1 MGLDDIFTASVFAS
15 AIRLATPY
23 IFAALGE
30 TFAQRSGVLNLG
42 VDGIMLMGAFGGF
55 YAVHLAQES
64 CVMAEPL
71 GLLLGVLVALIVG
84 GLMGLAMAFVS
95 VTLKAKQGISGIGVY
110 LFGLGLSELLFQ
122 QLVGT
127 PKSVAGFPRIS
138 FPVLTDIP
146 ILGEIFFHHNLL
158 VYVAF
163 ALVPI
168 SAFVLNRTTFGL
180 MIRAVGQNP
189 EAADAMGVSVA
200 RVRYATTT
208 IGGMLAGLA
217 GASLSIALINLFQ
230 QNLTAGQGFIAVAL
244 VYFGGWRP
252 LTVAAGAM
260 LFSFV
265 NALQLQIKVIGADI
279 PSEFAVMAPYVITI
293 IALVF
298 ATKRQEQPT
307 ALTKPYER
315 GE

>member
-1 MGLDDIFTASVFAS
+1 MGLDDILTASVFAS

-42 VDGIMLMGAFGGF
+42 VDGMMLMGAFGGF
-55 YAVHLAQES
+55 YAVFSAQQ
-64 CVMAEPL
+64 AEAMSEPVS
-71 GLLLGVLVALIVG
+71 LLFGVLVALIIG

-122 QLVGT
+122 QWVGT
-127 PKSVAGFPRIS
+127 PKSVHGFPRIN
-138 FPVLTDIP
+138 FPVLTDLP
-146 ILGEIFFHHNLL
+146 VLGEILFHHNLL

-168 SAFVLNRTTFGL
+168 SAYVLNNTTFGL

-189 EAADAMGVSVA
+189 EAADAMGVNVA

-252 LTVAAGAM
+252 WAVAAGAM

-298 ATKRQEQPT
+298 AAKRQEQPT
-307 ALTKPYER
+307 ALTRPYER

>member
-1 MGLDDIFTASVFAS
+1 MELDAIFTASVFAS

-42 VDGIMLMGAFGGF
+42 VDGMMLMGAFTGF
-55 YAVHLAQES
+55 YAVFITQQDGSLSQ
-64 CVMAEPL
+64 PL
-71 GLLLGVLVALIVG
+71 SLIFGVLIALIVG

-122 QLVGT
+122 QWVGT
-127 PKSVAGFPRIS
+127 PKSVSGFPRIT
-138 FPVLTDIP
+138 FPILTDIP
-146 ILGEIFFHHNLL
+146 VLGEIFFHHNLL

-168 SAFVLNRTTFGL
+168 SAFILNRTTFGL

-189 EAADAMGVSVA
+189 EAADAMGVSVTK
-200 RVRYATTT
+200 VRYATTT

-252 LTVAAGAM
+252 WAVAAGAM

-265 NALQLQIKVIGADI
+265 NALQLQIKVIGLDI

-293 IALVF
+293 IAL
-298 ATKRQEQPT
+298 ALASKRQEQPT

>member
-42 VDGIMLMGAFGGF
+42 VDGIMLMGAFTGF
-55 YAVHLAQES
+55 YAVFSAQQ
-64 CVMAEPL
+64 AEAMSEPVSL
-71 GLLLGVLVALIVG
+71 VFGVLVALIIG

-122 QLVGT
+122 QWVGT
-127 PKSVAGFPRIS
+127 PKSVHGFPRIN
-138 FPVLTDIP
+138 FPVLTDLP
-146 ILGEIFFHHNLL
+146 ILGEILFNHNLL
-158 VYVAF
+158 VYLAF

-168 SAFVLNRTTFGL
+168 SAYVLNSTTFGL

-189 EAADAMGVSVA
+189 EAADAMGVNVA

-208 IGGMLAGLA
+208 IGGMMAGLA

-252 LTVAAGAM
+252 WAVAAGAM

-298 ATKRQEQPT
+298 AAKRQEQPT
-307 ALTKPYER
+307 ALTRPYER

>member
-1 MGLDDIFTASVFAS
+1 MGLDEIFTASVFAS

-42 VDGIMLMGAFGGF
+42 VDGIMLMGAFTGF
-55 YAVHLAQES
+55 YAVFSAQQAEAMS
-64 CVMAEPL
+64 EPL
-71 GLLLGVLVALIVG
+71 SLVFGVLVALIIG

-122 QLVGT
+122 QWVGT
-127 PKSVAGFPRIS
+127 PKSVHGFPRIN
-138 FPVLTDIP
+138 FPILTELP
-146 ILGEIFFHHNLL
+146 VLGEILFNHNLL

-168 SAFVLNRTTFGL
+168 SAYVLNNTTFGL

-189 EAADAMGVSVA
+189 EAADAMGVNVA

-208 IGGMLAGLA
+208 IGGMMAGLA

-252 LTVAAGAM
+252 WAVAAGAM

-298 ATKRQEQPT
+298 AAKRQEQPT
-307 ALTKPYER
+307 ALTRPYER

>member
-42 VDGIMLMGAFGGF
+42 VDGIMLMGAFTGF
-55 YAVHLAQES
+55 YAVFSAQQAGAMS
-64 CVMAEPL
+64 EPVSL
-71 GLLLGVLVALIVG
+71 VFGVLVALIIG
-84 GLMGLAMAFVS
+84 ALMGLAMAFVS

-122 QLVGT
+122 QWVGT
-127 PKSVAGFPRIS
+127 PKSVSGFPRIN
-138 FPVLTDIP
+138 FPVLTDLP
-146 ILGEIFFHHNLL
+146 VLGEILFHHNLL

-168 SAFVLNRTTFGL
+168 SAYVLNNTTFGL

-189 EAADAMGVSVA
+189 EAADAMGVNVA

-208 IGGMLAGLA
+208 IGGMMAGLA

-252 LTVAAGAM
+252 WAVAAGAM

-298 ATKRQEQPT
+298 AAKRQEQPT
-307 ALTKPYER
+307 ALTRPYER

>member
-1 MGLDDIFTASVFAS
+1 MDLDQIFTASVFAS

-42 VDGIMLMGAFGGF
+42 VDGMMLMGAFSGF
-55 YAVHLAQES
+55 YAVFATQQS
-64 CVMAEPL
+64 GMNEPL
-71 GLLLGVLVALIVG
+71 SLVFGVIIALIVG

-95 VTLKAKQGISGIGVY
+95 VTLQAKQGISGIGVY

-122 QLVGT
+122 QWVGT
-127 PKSVAGFPRIS
+127 PKSVSGFPRLN

-146 ILGEIFFHHNLL
+146 ILGEIFFNHNLL
-158 VYVAF
+158 VYLAF
-163 ALVPI
+163 ALVPVA
-168 SAFVLNRTTFGL
+168 SFVLNRTTFGL

-200 RVRYATTT
+200 RVRFATTI

-252 LTVAAGAM
+252 WAVAAGAM

-265 NALQLQIKVIGADI
+265 NALQLQIKVVGLDV

-298 ATKRQEQPT
+298 ASKRQEQPT

>member
-1 MGLDDIFTASVFAS
+1 MELDAILTASVFAS

-30 TFAQRSGVLNLG
+30 TFAQRSGILNLG
-42 VDGIMLMGAFGGF
+42 VDGMMLMGAFTGF
-55 YAVHLAQES
+55 YAVYITQEQQTLS
-64 CVMAEPL
+64 EPL
-71 GLLLGVLVALIVG
+71 SLVFGVLIALIVG

-95 VTLKAKQGISGIGVY
+95 VTLQAKQGISGIGVY

-122 QLVGT
+122 QWVGT
-127 PKSVAGFPRIS
+127 PKSVHGFPRIT
-138 FPVLTDIP
+138 FPILTDIP
-146 ILGEIFFHHNLL
+146 ILGQIFFHHNLL

-168 SAFVLNRTTFGL
+168 CAFVLNRTTFGL

-189 EAADAMGVSVA
+189 EAADAMGVNVA
-200 RVRYATTT
+200 RVRYATTI

-252 LTVAAGAM
+252 WGVAAGAL

-265 NALQLQIKVIGADI
+265 IALQLQIKVVGLDI

-293 IALVF
+293 IALAF
-298 ATKRQEQPT
+298 ASKRQEQPT